1 MLMLDTSGF
10 LKGNFYF
17 TVLQSTDPTQCIMA
31 VMFDLYRHC
40 SENVIVDMSDF
51 HAQNWGKINDVM
63 QTYANNVLMSSRSL
77 ITSMYGGQIYVR

>member
-1 MLMLDTSGF
+1 MNMIIYKQVKLSTTKIKKMKKRIKTLNSKMLMLDTSCF

-51 HAQNWGKINDVM
+51 HAQN
-63 QTYANNVLMSSRSL
+63 
-77 ITSMYGGQIYVR
+77 

>member
-1 MLMLDTSGF
+1 MNMITYKQVKLSTTKIKKMKKRIKTLNSKMLMLDTSCF

-51 HAQNWGKINDVM
+51 HAQN
-63 QTYANNVLMSSRSL
+63 
-77 ITSMYGGQIYVR
+77 